1 MWGCRDL
8 DIMQTEIDRSTESV
22 WFLAGQ
28 LAGSEPV
35 RLVPIHS
42 TPFHVGRRPGL
53 ALCIPRRTVSGLH
66 AEIVAD
72 SDSLRLRDL
81 GSTNGTFVNG
91 RRISETLVQEE
102 DLVQFADVPFR
113 VRRQDATGANRTVQE
128 EVHDQAFALV
138 QLDRIISERAVVPP
152 YQPIVE
158 LANEDIIGYEVLAR
172 SNLVGM
178 HEARDIFRAAVC
190 LDVEVELSRMFRWEG
205 IRATASLG
213 NPPHLFV
220 NTHPKELIEPGL
232 PQSIRAV
239 REVSPAQP
247 ITLEIHEAAVTDP
260 ASMRD
265 LRSVLRD
272 VDVRLAFDD
281 FGAGQTRLVELI
293 EVRPDYLKFD
303 MSLIRDIHLAP
314 TERQEM
320 LATLVRMVNNLG
332 VIPLAE
338 GIECADEHTTCLQLG
353 FQLGQGFH
361 YGRPAPAFSCG

>member
-1 MWGCRDL
+1 ML
-8 DIMQTEIDRSTESV
+8 TETHRSTDSV

-28 LAGSEPV
+28 VTGSEPV
-35 RLVPIHS
+35 RLVPVHS
-42 TPFHVGRRPGL
+42 TPFHVGRQPGL
-53 ALCIPRRTVSGLH
+53 ALCIPRRTISALH
-66 AEIVAD
+66 AEIIVER
-72 SDSLRLRDL
+72 DSLLLRDL

-91 RRISETLVQEE
+91 CRITETLVQEE
-102 DLVQFADVPFR
+102 NLIQFADVPFR
-113 VRRQDATGANRTVQE
+113 VRRQDSTGPNKTVQE

-138 QLDRIISERAVVPP
+138 QLDRIISERAVVPH

-158 LANEDIIGYEVLAR
+158 LENEGTIGYEVLAR

-178 HEARDIFRAAVC
+178 HEARDMFRAAMC

-213 NPPHLFV
+213 SPPHLFV

-232 PQSIRAV
+232 PESIAAV

-247 ITLEIHEAAVTDP
+247 ITLEIHEAAVTDL

-265 LRSVLRD
+265 LRLVLRD
-272 VDVRLAFDD
+272 LDIRLAFDD

-293 EVRPDYLKFD
+293 EVRPDFLKFD

-320 LATLVRMVNNLG
+320 LAALVRMVNNLG
-332 VIPLAE
+332 VVPLAE
-338 GIECADEHTTCLQLG
+338 GIETAEEHATCTQIG
-353 FQLGQGFH
+353 FQLGQGFY
-361 YGRPAPAFSCG
+361 YGRPAPAFS